1 MPHSPSNADVIT
13 AEIAWFEHALMRR
26 LHGHAEGA
34 GCDLG
39 ELLHAA
45 PELPAPGVPYG
56 DTVRAAG
63 LDPAERLVLVLALL
77 PHIRPE
83 ALDPLLI
90 RSEALQRRFT
100 EFGGR
105 TANDHTGFLPTLQTA
120 LFLLTGGDMAARLH
134 WLGLFAPDRAL
145 FARHILQAPLSSDE
159 PALAAPLRLDPD
171 TLARLITGSVRLPV
185 FSAEFPAQHLT
196 TPYEWSDLVLDSTA
210 RAEVEDILA
219 WQHHETAL
227 MRDWQLARRLKPG
240 YRALFYGSPGTG
252 KTLTACLI
260 GKATGRPVYR
270 TDLSRVVSKW
280 IGETEKNLA
289 TLFDRAEHGGMIL
302 FFDEA
307 DSLFGKR
314 TETRTAN
321 DRAANQQIAYLLQRI
336 EDFPGLVILAS
347 NLRSNLDEAF
357 SRRFET
363 IVSFPIP
370 NAEQRLR
377 LWEDNFRDKPY
388 PLAADVDLPKL
399 ARDHEVS
406 GGSIVNVLRYACLK
420 AVTRQPQAITQAD
433 LIAGIRR
440 ELRKDGKFV
449 V

>member
-1 MPHSPSNADVIT
+1 MSDRANAQSIATEV
-13 AEIAWFEHALMRR
+13 AWFDHALARR
-26 LHGHAEGA
+26 LQSHAEGTR
-34 GCDLG
+34 CDVG
-39 ELLHAA
+39 ELLHPA
-45 PELPAPGVPYG
+45 PELPAPGIAYG
-56 DTVRAAG
+56 DLVRSVG

-83 ALDPLLI
+83 SLDPLLI

-105 TANDHTGFLPTLQTA
+105 TAPEHAGVIPTLQTA
-120 LFLLTGGDMAARLH
+120 LFLLAGDDLAARLH
-134 WLGLFAPDRAL
+134 WLALFAPDRSL
-145 FARHILQAPLSSDE
+145 FTRHLLLPPPSSDE

-171 TLARLITGSVRLPV
+171 ALSRLLTGRARMPT
-185 FSAEFPAQHLT
+185 FSSEFPAQQLT
-196 TPYEWSDLVLDSTA
+196 TPYEWADLVLDSTA
-210 RAEVEDILA
+210 RSEVQDILA
-219 WQHHETAL
+219 WQQHETAL

-240 YRALFYGSPGTG
+240 YRALFHGPPGTG
-252 KTLTACLI
+252 KTLTASLI
-260 GKATGRPVYR
+260 GKVTGRPVYR

-289 TLFDRAEHGGMIL
+289 SLFDRAEHGGMIL

-363 IVSFPIP
+363 IISFPLP

-388 PLAADVDLPKL
+388 PLASDVDLARL
-399 ARDHEVS
+399 ARDHELS
-406 GGSIVNVLRYACLK
+406 GGSIVNVLRYACLR
-420 AVTRQPQAITQAD
+420 AVTRESQAITQAD
-433 LIAGIRR
+433 LVAGVRR

-449 V
+449 G